1 MTQSPTTQPSLIV
14 RLRDP
19 GDRDAWQRFVELY
32 APVIYGYFRKWSLQD
47 ADAADLTQEVLQVVV
62 RRTDSFEHGG
72 VQGAFR
78 AWLHA
83 IARNK
88 FQHFVA
94 LRRRKGQGRGD
105 TAMLEMMEAIPSRE
119 EDAGLWEREYERRL
133 FAWAAEQVQTRV
145 DRSTWQAF
153 WQTAVDGKSGEQV
166 AEALGMSVGAV
177 YVAKSRVIARL
188 RNLVREIG
196 ETEEV

>member
-19 GDRDAWQRFVELY
+19 SDRDAWQRFVELY
-32 APVIYGYFRKWSLQD
+32 APVIYGYFRKWNLQD

-62 RRTDSFEHGG
+62 RRTDSFEHSG
-72 VQGAFR
+72 VQGTFR

-94 LRRRKGQGRGD
+94 QRRRKVQGRGD

-119 EDAGLWEREYERRL
+119 EDASLWEREYERRL
-133 FAWAAEQVQTRV
+133 FAWAAEQVQARV

-153 WQTAVDGKSGEQV
+153 WQTAVDGNSGERV

-188 RNLVREIG
+188 RNLIREIG

>member
-19 GDRDAWQRFVELY
+19 SDRDAWQRFVELY

-47 ADAADLTQEVLQVVV
+47 ADADDLTQEVLQVVL

-72 VQGAFR
+72 VQGTFR

-88 FQHFVA
+88 FQHFLA
-94 LRRRKGQGRGD
+94 RRRRKGQARGD
-105 TAMLEMMEAIPSRE
+105 TATVEMMEAIPSRE
-119 EDAGLWEREYERRL
+119 EDAGLWERECERRL
-133 FAWAAEQVQTRV
+133 FAWAAEQAQARV
-145 DRSTWQAF
+145 DPSTWQAF
-153 WQTAVDGKSGEQV
+153 WQTAVDGKSGEEV

-188 RNLVREIG
+188 RNLIREIG